1 MGTLS
6 WTKENFTKTFE
17 KSELYE
23 RQRLHFLYSVQA
35 KDYKD
40 DEAAST
46 KRVLQRKDG
55 FRPSASKE
63 YNMRSFAQPELKTYK
78 KK

>member
-1 MGTLS
+1 MKDSGFIS
-6 WTKENFTKTFE
+6 FIA
-17 KSELYE
+17 YI
-23 RQRLHFLYSVQA
+23 Q

-40 DEAAST
+40 DEVANT
-46 KRVLQRKDG
+46 KRVLQKNES